1 MEDIKEKIL
10 PSKGELETWLRSSV
24 TKALMDDMKERIEDS
39 TKILSGN
46 LLTTPKKV
54 AEANKQIGII
64 ENAEYI
70 LVFPS
75 LLLNDIIIEQ
85 ERQNRKE
92 KE

>member
-1 MEDIKEKIL
+1 MEDIKERVL
-10 PSKGELETWLRSSV
+10 PSKNELETWLRSSV

-75 LLLNDIIIEQ
+75 LLLNDIITEQ

>member
-1 MEDIKEKIL
+1 MEDIKERVL
-10 PSKGELETWLRSSV
+10 PSKNELETWLRSSV

>member
-1 MEDIKEKIL
+1 MEDIKERVL
-10 PSKGELETWLRSSV
+10 PSKNELETWLRSSV
-24 TKALMDDMKERIEDS
+24 TKALMDDMKERIDDS
-39 TKILSGN
+39 RKILSGN

-75 LLLNDIIIEQ
+75 LLLNDIITEQ

>member
-1 MEDIKEKIL
+1 MEDIKERVL
-10 PSKGELETWLRSSV
+10 PSKNELETWLRSSV

-46 LLTTPKKV
+46 LLTTPKKI

-75 LLLNDIIIEQ
+75 LLLNDIITEQ

>member
-1 MEDIKEKIL
+1 MEDIKERVL
-10 PSKGELETWLRSSV
+10 PSKNELETWLRSSV
-24 TKALMDDMKERIEDS
+24 TKALMDDMKERTEDS

-46 LLTTPKKV
+46 LLTTPKKI

-85 ERQNRKE
+85 ERQDRKE

>member
-1 MEDIKEKIL
+1 MEDIKERVL
-10 PSKGELETWLRSSV
+10 PSKSELETWLKNSV

-46 LLTTPKKV
+46 LLTTPKKI

>member
-1 MEDIKEKIL
+1 VEDIKERVL
-10 PSKGELETWLRSSV
+10 PSKNELETWLRSSV

-75 LLLNDIIIEQ
+75 LLLNDIITEQ

>member
-1 MEDIKEKIL
+1 VEDIKERVL
-10 PSKGELETWLRSSV
+10 PSKNELETWLRSSV